1 MDEATKLIE
10 RPGQILDK
18 VVEALAKV
26 GIELPALVLQL
37 FLLVLT
43 VVVLFVALRLARA
56 ETAAKPFELVGA
68 VALGLVAVGIVFG
81 IVAQALLPNR
91 LIGRVVA
98 TDLRGV
104 TVELLDFRGQG
115 ISTSGTVDSTS
126 GEFIAYYSPVWY
138 GRARTLR
145 ITATACKPRDHAM
158 SRGRLRT
165 ESTWEFVCEKP

>member
-1 MDEATKLIE
+1 LDEATQLIE

-43 VVVLFVALRLARA
+43 LVVLFVALRMARA
-56 ETAAKPFELVGA
+56 ETGAKPLELVGA
-68 VALGLVAVGIVFG
+68 VALGLIAAGIVFG
-81 IVAQALLPNR
+81 IAAQALLPNR
-91 LIGRVVA
+91 LIGRVA
-98 TDLRGV
+98 AKDRRGV
-104 TVELLDFRGQG
+104 AVELLDFRGQG
-115 ISTSGTVDSTS
+115 VSMSGAVDSTS

-145 ITATACKPRDHAM
+145 ITAAACKARDHAM

-165 ESTWEFVCEKP
+165 ESTWEFTCEKP